1 MSSGALKK
9 WNEGHDCRSTVP
21 KTHICQPLP
30 RCDKGRTCAK
40 VDRKER
46 TRQNFTAF
54 FHSAHASTH
63 AIAFSHARTALS
75 FRISTHFSP
84 TNAALAV
91 AFFSAPPE
99 GRLKTRGLSTKSG
112 GVLPKSPQFLL
123 RCSRVFHRTGIVCFQ
138 PCATFFDRTW
148 VFRSTSAN
156 FCFDRAFILCIF
168 ATIYYHHR
176 TRSRKIHQLP

>member
-63 AIAFSHARTALS
+63 AIALFPPVHGAVLSNLHTLLAHKRGACCGLPFHHA
-75 FRISTHFSP
+75 
-84 TNAALAV
+84 
-91 AFFSAPPE
+91 E
-99 GRLKTRGLSTKSG
+99 GWRKTRGLSTKNG

-123 RCSRVFHRTGIVCFQ
+123 GCCRVFHRTGIVCFQ

-156 FCFDRAFILCIF
+156 FCFDRAYILCIF

-176 TRSRKIHQLP
+176 TRSRKIHRLP

>member
-1 MSSGALKK
+1 MRRSTNHMSSGALKK

-63 AIAFSHARTALS
+63 AIAPPSRPRRCPFESPHASRPQTRRLLWPPFPPRRGETENKGTFDEKWWSFAEKSTVFIALLPCFSSHRH
-75 FRISTHFSP
+75 R
-84 TNAALAV
+84 V
-91 AFFSAPPE
+91 
-99 GRLKTRGLSTKSG
+99 LST
-112 GVLPKSPQFLL
+112 L
-123 RCSRVFHRTGIVCFQ
+123 CD
-138 PCATFFDRTW
+138 FF
-148 VFRSTSAN
+148 
-156 FCFDRAFILCIF
+156 
-168 ATIYYHHR
+168 
-176 TRSRKIHQLP
+176 